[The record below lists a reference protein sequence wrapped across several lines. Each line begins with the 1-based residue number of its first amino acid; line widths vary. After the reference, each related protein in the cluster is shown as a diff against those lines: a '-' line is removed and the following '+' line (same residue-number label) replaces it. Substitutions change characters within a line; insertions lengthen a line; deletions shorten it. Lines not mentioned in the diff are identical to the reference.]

1 MTKLEFNRMAKNN
14 PFRRVIVEAG
24 DSLVAISQPVSLPF
38 GTFISRQ
45 DVCWNWLK
53 YLGHEGD

>member
-1 MTKLEFNRMAKNN
+1 MEKIEFFSMARRN

-24 DSLVAISQPVSLPF
+24 DSIVAISQPITVITSES
-38 GTFISRQ
+38 TA
-45 DVCWNWLK
+45 WKWLK